1 LRDIVAACGERG
13 CWVLT
18 IGFVFTGCSGGDDSS
33 LEVGE
38 PFDAELSP
46 EVTLAAGSRLVERV
60 ADHRPCVTGGWQMRL
75 EIVDDPAVVVEAYAQ
90 QFRDARLESVEVTER
105 ASGALYLNADSLG
118 GVDYVLEVE
127 SSTGDGPG
135 DAVLTACND

>member
-1 LRDIVAACGERG
+1 
-13 CWVLT
+13 
-18 IGFVFTGCSGGDDSS
+18 
-33 LEVGE
+33 
-38 PFDAELSP
+38 
-46 EVTLAAGSRLVERV
+46 
-60 ADHRPCVTGGWQMRL
+60 MRL